1 MLMNCKTK
9 DKFIKN
15 AIAKKLEKSNLDI
28 NLKKQLALK
37 FQCKTKILSPKY
49 RFQSS
54 QSSQSS
60 QRS

>member
-37 FQCKTKILSPKY
+37 F
-49 RFQSS
+49 
-54 QSSQSS
+54 
-60 QRS
+60 

>member
-1 MLMNCKTK
+1 MNCKTK

-37 FQCKTKILSPKY
+37 F
-49 RFQSS
+49 
-54 QSSQSS
+54 
-60 QRS
+60 